1 MYPLSLSLNNDM
13 ARATDN
19 LAGIVAVFGTVGLG
33 LGLTGY
39 NTMAWAQSQ
48 FLTAAGGETAQQFGP
63 IFVALV
69 YFQGANVAFFLGPV
83 VATLAGLLFGTRMRD
98 RRTAA
103 AVAGAGSLAG
113 FYVMALVT
121 ILLSSLALSGPG
133 ASQSF
138 GLLQALV
145 PVLLA
150 GIPTA
155 IAGAIAGYV
164 GPLLG

>member
-1 MYPLSLSLNNDM
+1 M
-13 ARATDN
+13 AREVDT
-19 LAGIVAVFGTVGLG
+19 LAGIIAVFGTVGLG
-33 LGLTGY
+33 TGLTGY

-48 FLTAAGGETAQQFGP
+48 FLTAAGGSAREFGP

-103 AVAGAGSLAG
+103 AVAGGGALVG
-113 FYVMALVT
+113 FYLMALLTV
-121 ILLSSLALSGPG
+121 LLSSLALSAQG

-145 PVLLA
+145 PIVLA

-155 IAGAIAGYV
+155 IAGTIAGYV
-164 GPLLG
+164 GPMLG